1 MTLENPLVDQLVR
14 KVNRCLSI
22 DEKYAHVKA
31 SLKDECIRREILAMV
46 QEGSA
51 GSMDSLTVLAT
62 RIDSSLSSYGLR
74 RGKKNKRE
82 QLQMCKLDEWY
93 VVQQQLAMEEKES
106 QKRVTQAKLKAK
118 EHSQK
123 ERKEFLKELDQR
135 KREQRRRKRDEL
147 VQVREDVKK
156 AEKAAAQERE
166 SKRLLGEQL
175 KAERQ
180 SQIEAEVNKREIVN
194 DMRRMADEAER
205 ESILSSLR
213 EEKEVRSNDAIKRM
227 NDSH

>member
-1 MTLENPLVDQLVR
+1 MTLENPLVDQLVK
-14 KVNRCLSI
+14 KVNHCLSI
-22 DEKYAHVKA
+22 DEKYAHVKG

-62 RIDSSLSSYGLR
+62 RIDSSLSSYCTR

-82 QLQMCKLDEWY
+82 QLQLSKLDEWY
-93 VVQQQLAMEEKES
+93 LVQQQLAMEEKES
-106 QKRVTQAKLKAK
+106 QKRVAQEKMKAK
-118 EHSQK
+118 ENSQR
-123 ERKEFLKELDQR
+123 ERKEFLKELDQT

-147 VQVREDVKK
+147 LQVREDVKK
-156 AEKAAAQERE
+156 AEKAAARERE
-166 SKRLLGEQL
+166 SKRLLGERL

-180 SQIEAEVNKREIVN
+180 SQIMAEVKKKEIVS
-194 DMRRMADEAER
+194 DMRRMADEAEK

-213 EEKEVRSNDAIKRM
+213 GEQEVRSYDVVQGMIGC
-227 NDSH
+227 

>member
-1 MTLENPLVDQLVR
+1 
-14 KVNRCLSI
+14 
-22 DEKYAHVKA
+22 
-31 SLKDECIRREILAMV
+31 
-46 QEGSA
+46 
-51 GSMDSLTVLAT
+51 
-62 RIDSSLSSYGLR
+62 
-74 RGKKNKRE
+74 
-82 QLQMCKLDEWY
+82 
-93 VVQQQLAMEEKES
+93 
-106 QKRVTQAKLKAK
+106 
-118 EHSQK
+118 
-123 ERKEFLKELDQR
+123 
-135 KREQRRRKRDEL
+135 
-147 VQVREDVKK
+147 VREDVKK